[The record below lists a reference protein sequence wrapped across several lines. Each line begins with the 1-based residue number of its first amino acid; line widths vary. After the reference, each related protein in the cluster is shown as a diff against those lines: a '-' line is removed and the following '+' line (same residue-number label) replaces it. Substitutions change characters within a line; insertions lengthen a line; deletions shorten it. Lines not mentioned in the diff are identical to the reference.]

1 LQLYRFVFDD
11 NSGWDTAEE
20 RPHAGTRAPM
30 HRRYER
36 VNIPIEVIRTFVCIV
51 ENGSFSKAGR
61 LLGLSQPAITAQ
73 MKRLQM
79 IVGAP
84 VFDRARGG
92 AALTERGALVL
103 SHAKRILDETDRIL
117 SLGGAT
123 SDWQPIR
130 IGLSSLYAEE
140 FFKGLAPNGREQLTI
155 LCSRP
160 AELEKSLA
168 DGYLDIACQFNPP
181 GSPPGPTPDWNETFV
196 WARSRNFV
204 LRPGS
209 PIPLVC
215 LPGRL
220 EDQPVIRALETNGL
234 AYRLAF
240 MSYDVTA
247 RFAAVSAG
255 FGLIGLPER
264 YVKEPLV
271 VAKEYYLP
279 PLPTLRAGIRVR
291 AGLPMNDRIEAIIR
305 QLMTL
310 APAEIDPER
319 RATNR
324 SA

>member
-1 LQLYRFVFDD
+1 
-11 NSGWDTAEE
+11 
-20 RPHAGTRAPM
+20 M
-30 HRRYER
+30 HRRYEH
-36 VNIPIEVIRTFVCIV
+36 VNIPIEIIRTFVCVV

-61 LLGLSQPAITAQ
+61 ILGLSQPAITAQ
-73 MKRLQM
+73 MKRLQN
-79 IVGAP
+79 IVSTA

-103 SHAKRILDETDRIL
+103 SHARRILEENDRIL

-130 IGLSSLYAEE
+130 MGLSPLYAQE
-140 FFKGLAPNGREQLTI
+140 FFQGLAADGREQLTI
-155 LCSRP
+155 VCSRP

-168 DGYLDIACQFNPP
+168 DGYLDIACLFNP
-181 GSPPGPTPDWNETFV
+181 SENSTGPVPDWTEGFV

-209 PIPLVC
+209 PIPIVC

-220 EDQPVIRALETNGL
+220 EDQPAIRALESNGL
-234 AYRLAF
+234 TYRIAF
-240 MSYDVTA
+240 MGYDQKA
-247 RFAAVSAG
+247 RYAAVTAG
-255 FGLIGLPER
+255 FGLIGLPAR

-279 PLPTLRAGIRVR
+279 ALPSLRAGIRVR
-291 AGLPMNDRIEAIIR
+291 TGLPTNNRIEKIVR
-305 QLMTL
+305 LLMTL
-310 APAEIDPER
+310 APEEADSER
-319 RATNR
+319 TATNR